1 MASTRRRSRSSLAAS
16 LFEQP
21 QAFEFFQL
29 VRLRELIAA
38 QENEA
43 AGTPPPN
50 PVGSGVEPR
59 NAALVIRSSVP
70 LGFAAAEVT
79 ALRQPRQGGPVEA
92 TQTLVGLT
100 GPSGVLPH
108 ALSELVQVS
117 VRERNPALRDFL
129 DVFNNR
135 LAGLLYD
142 AWAKYRPVIARER
155 AVRLG
160 TRNAIDGALKALVG
174 VGMPAVSSRMK
185 MPDDSLVH
193 FGGLLSRQGRSVVA
207 VERALSGALG
217 HRVTIRQFLGAWLP
231 IAEADR
237 TSLPRGRT
245 SSGRFASLGKDAVLG
260 SRTFDIQ
267 SSVLVC
273 VGPLR
278 YAAFRSLLPDGARAD
293 MLSDLAAIALGPDK
307 AFHVRLD
314 LAGGEVPP
322 LKLGGERDD
331 PAATRLGWNT
341 WLSSDRPRADTVA
354 AAFRPLSHLR

>member
-29 VRLRELIAA
+29 VRLRELVAA

-43 AGTPPPN
+43 AGVPPPS

-135 LAGLLYD
+135 LVGLLYD
-142 AWAKYRPVIARER
+142 AWAKYRPVITRER

-160 TRNAIDGALKALVG
+160 TRNTIDGALKALVG
-174 VGMPAVSSRMK
+174 VGMPAVAARMK

-193 FGGLLSRQGRSVVA
+193 FGGLLSRHGRSVVA

-217 HRVTIRQFLGAWLP
+217 HKVSVQQFLGAWLP

-237 TSLPRGRT
+237 TRLPRGRN
-245 SSGRFASLGKDAVLG
+245 SSGRFASLGRDAVLG
-260 SRTFDIQ
+260 SRTFDVQ

-278 YAAFRSLLPDGARAD
+278 YAAFRSLLPDGTRAD

-314 LAGGEVPP
+314 LVGTEVPA
-322 LKLGGERDD
+322 LRLGGAHDD

-341 WLSSDRPRADTVA
+341 WLSSEKPRGDTVA